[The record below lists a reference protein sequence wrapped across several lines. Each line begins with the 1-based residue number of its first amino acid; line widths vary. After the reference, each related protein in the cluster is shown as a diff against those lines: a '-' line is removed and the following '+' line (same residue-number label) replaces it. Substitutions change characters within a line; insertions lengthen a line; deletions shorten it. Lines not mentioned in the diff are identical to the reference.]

1 MENREHMYSRKE
13 AADELNR
20 GEKEV
25 EEAAESLKLAFP
37 LSTKDLEEVEK
48 YIASLEKKNK
58 EKIEFARERDQKKKE
73 REEKD
78 REQIQKYSRSN
89 QERKKKK
96 EEREM
101 ESVQINSY
109 VSSASERLRQAAEAI
124 ELQDQEDEDTPEL
137 DWRTVS
143 VGLTV

>member
-25 EEAAESLKLAFP
+25 EEAAESLTLAFP
-37 LSTKDLEEVEK
+37 LSTKDLEDVEK
-48 YIASLEKKNK
+48 
-58 EKIEFARERDQKKKE
+58 FARERDQKKKE

-137 DWRTVS
+137 D
-143 VGLTV
+143 